1 MVRPIVSGPG
11 DQIISLLKSSFMK
24 RVSILGILMFTLV
37 SWSFAQQRNI
47 QGTVSDKSG
56 EPLIGASVLVKGT
69 TSGTITDIDGTYQLI
84 VPDGA
89 SVLVFSYTGF
99 SPQEISIGISTV
111 IDVSL
116 EEGLALNEVIVTAQG
131 IQKEK
136 RALGYSVGTVD
147 GEDIA
152 QKSESDV
159 TRLLKGRVAGV
170 NVTSTSGVSGS
181 GTNVI
186 IRGYSSL
193 TGSNQ
198 PLFIVDGVPFNT
210 NTNKDNLTNDFLE
223 GGQASSS
230 RFLDLD
236 PNNIASISVLK
247 GLSATVTY
255 GEQGRNGVVLIT
267 TKNGQT
273 GKLND
278 KTAVTLSQSYFSTEI
293 ASLPDYQTNYGGG
306 FHQNFGFFFSNW
318 GPNFNT
324 RGGRGVD
331 AQGQVQHPLD
341 RLTDPSLKV
350 QFPEFAGQ
358 RYDYRNYNSTE
369 AFFNK
374 GYVLN
379 TSLNMQ
385 GGTEKASFSGSFGYT
400 EDEGFLPGNKVSK
413 INIGVGGRMEL
424 ANNLTL
430 SSTINFVK
438 TDFQTPPIS
447 YGDGSGIFA
456 GGGLSVFSDVF
467 YVPRGIDLIGLPFET
482 PSDNRPVYYR
492 SGNDILNPR
501 WTAKYARNSSVVNR
515 VFGQTALS
523 YKPLNWLNL
532 TYRLGIDTYTER
544 QEYIVN
550 RIGLASNDYATV
562 NNGMY
567 RTTDIIN
574 TIWDHNAFASAS
586 FDDIATGLDMTITAG
601 FNYREDDFARD
612 GIESTNQLVFGFIE
626 HSNFTNQSSVN
637 SLSGLDI
644 QNKQLERLVAG
655 YASITFDYN
664 NYLYLNLSGR
674 NDWSS
679 TVEKIN
685 NNLFYPSA
693 SLSFI
698 PTELMGSSDVLNFLK
713 LRMGFG
719 TSAGFPNPYS
729 TRSTLSSNARQFV
742 DRAGTVV
749 TTNSNGTYFEDN
761 GAGATLGNPNL
772 RPELHTEYEF
782 GIEAQLFKSRVGIDL
797 TLYQRNTKDLIT
809 NAPLDP
815 STGFTLTTI
824 NIGEIQN
831 QGIELGLDIT
841 PVQGKNINWNLY
853 TNFYAYTSKVIEL
866 GQDLDE
872 VRIAGFSNQGNFAT
886 EGEVYGIMKGT
897 AILRDEQGR
906 AVIDNDGYYT
916 QDDEIQIIGNPHPD
930 FTSSIT
936 STLTYKGVSLSAQ
949 LEYRH
954 GGDIFSG
961 TAEALLAR
969 GLSQDTDFDRT
980 QSFVLDGVMADGTPN
995 KKMITATNL
1004 YFDNF
1009 GFGPDETSVFDAT
1022 TIRIRDVTLSYS
1034 LPKSLLENTPFGE
1047 ISISL
1052 SGQNLWYD
1060 AINLPEHTNV
1070 DTDALGFGAD
1080 GNGLGFEF
1088 LNGPSVRRY
1097 GASVRL
1103 RF

>member
-1 MVRPIVSGPG
+1 VSGPG

-37 SWSFAQQRNI
+37 SWSFAQQRNV
-47 QGTVSDKSG
+47 QGTVSDKAG

-69 TSGTITDIDGTYQLI
+69 TSGTITDIDGSYQLN
-84 VPDGA
+84 VPDGR

-99 SPQEISIGISTV
+99 TPQEVSIGISTV

-210 NTNKDNLTNDFLE
+210 NTNKDNLTNDFVE

-267 TKNGQT
+267 TKNGQA
-273 GKLND
+273 GKVND

-341 RLTDPSLKV
+341 ALTDPSLKV

-369 AFFNK
+369 SFFNK

-379 TSLNMQ
+379 TSLNLQ

-430 SSTINFVK
+430 NSTINFVK

-467 YVPRGIDLIGLPFET
+467 YVPRGVDLIGLPFET

-501 WTAKYARNSSVVNR
+501 WTAKYARNSSLVNR

-550 RIGLASNDYATV
+550 RIGLASNDYATI

-586 FDDIATGLDMTITAG
+586 FDEIAAGLDLTVTAG
-601 FNYREDDFARD
+601 FNYREDNFARD

-655 YASITFDYN
+655 YTSITFDYN

-674 NDWSS
+674 SDWSS
-679 TVEKIN
+679 TVEKVN

-693 SLSFI
+693 SLSFV

-713 LRMGFG
+713 FRLGFG
-719 TSAGFPNPYS
+719 TSAGFPSPYS

-742 DRAGTVV
+742 NRAGTVI

-761 GAGATLGNPNL
+761 GTGATLGNPNL
-772 RPELHTEYEF
+772 KPELHTEYEF
-782 GIEAQLFKSRVGIDL
+782 GIEAQLFKNRVGIDL

-815 STGFTLTTI
+815 ATGFTLTTI

-831 QGIELGLDIT
+831 QGVELGLDIT
-841 PVQGKNINWNLY
+841 PVQTKNINWNLY

-866 GQDLDE
+866 GQGLDE
-872 VRIAGFSNQGNFAT
+872 VRIAGFSNQGNFAA

-936 STLTYKGVSLSAQ
+936 STLSYKGLSLSAQ

-980 QSFVLDGVMADGTPN
+980 QAFVLDGVTADGTPN
-995 KKMITATNL
+995 TTMITATNL

-1034 LPKSLLENTPFGE
+1034 LPKSLIQNTPFGE

-1052 SGQNLWYD
+1052 SGQNLWYN
-1060 AINLPEHTNV
+1060 AINLPKHTNV

>member
-1 MVRPIVSGPG
+1 
-11 DQIISLLKSSFMK
+11 MK
-24 RVSILGILMFTLV
+24 RVSIIGILMLMLV
-37 SWSFAQQRNI
+37 SWSFAQRSLR
-47 QGTVSDKSG
+47 GVVTDTGG

-69 TSGTITDIDGTYQLI
+69 TTGTITDFDGTYQLAL
-84 VPDGA
+84 PEGA
-89 SVLVFSYTGF
+89 SVLIFSYTGF
-99 SPQEISIGISTV
+99 TPQEITIGVS
-111 IDVSL
+111 DVVDVALS
-116 EEGLALNEVIVTAQG
+116 EGLALDEVIVTAQG

-136 RALGYSVGTVD
+136 RALGYSVGIVD

-181 GTNVI
+181 GTNII

-210 NTNKDNLTNDFLE
+210 NTNKDNNNNDFLE
-223 GGQASSS
+223 GGQATSS

-267 TKNGQT
+267 TKNGK
-273 GKLND
+273 GGAAKD
-278 KTAVTLSQSYFSTEI
+278 KTSVTLSQSYFSTEI

-331 AQGQVQHPLD
+331 ANGQVRHPLD
-341 RLTDPSLKV
+341 QLTDPSLKS
-350 QFPEFAGQ
+350 QFPEFVGQ
-358 RYDYRNYNSTE
+358 RYNYQNFESTE
-369 AFFNK
+369 AFFKK
-374 GYVLN
+374 GYVSN
-379 TSLNMQ
+379 TSLNIQ
-385 GGTEKASFSGSFGYT
+385 GGTDKASFSGTFGYT
-400 EDEGFLPGNKVSK
+400 EDEGFLPGNRVGK
-413 INIGVGGRMEL
+413 INIGIGGRMEL

-438 TDFQTPPIS
+438 TDFETPPIS

-467 YVPRGIDLIGLPFET
+467 YVPRGIDLMGLPFEA
-482 PSDNRPVYYR
+482 PADNRPVYYR

-501 WTAKYARNSSVVNR
+501 WTAKYAKNSSLVNR
-515 VFGQTALS
+515 VFGQTALT
-523 YKPLNWLNL
+523 YNPLRWLNL

-550 RIGLASNDYATV
+550 RIGLASNDYAAI

-567 RTTDIIN
+567 RTTDIVN
-574 TIWDHNAFASAS
+574 TIWDHNAFASANFEEIS
-586 FDDIATGLDMTITAG
+586 AGLDLNVTAG
-601 FNYREDDFARD
+601 FNFREDDFSRD

-626 HSNFTNQSSVN
+626 HSNFTNHSSVN
-637 SLSGLDI
+637 GLSGLDI
-644 QNKQLERLVAG
+644 QSRSLERLVAG
-655 YASITFDYN
+655 YASVTLDYK

-679 TVEKIN
+679 TVEKEN

-693 SLSFI
+693 SVSFI
-698 PTELMGSSDVLNFLK
+698 PTELMGPSNVLNYLK
-713 LRMGFG
+713 LRVGYG
-719 TSAGFPNPYS
+719 TSAGFPSPYS
-729 TRSTLSSNARQFV
+729 TRSTLSSNARQFI
-742 DRAGTVV
+742 DRVGNVI

-772 RPELHTEYEF
+772 KPELHKEF
-782 GIEAQLFKSRVGIDL
+782 EVGIDAQLFKNRVGIDL

-831 QGIELGLDIT
+831 RGIELGLDLT
-841 PVQGKNINWNLY
+841 PIQRGGFNWNLY
-853 TNFYAYTSKVIEL
+853 TNFYAYTSKVLDL
-866 GQDLDE
+866 GEDLEE
-872 VRIAGFSNQGNFAT
+872 VRIAGFTNQGNFAI
-886 EGEVYGIMKGT
+886 EGEIYGIMKGS
-897 AILRDEQGR
+897 AIERDAQGR
-906 AVIDNDGYYT
+906 PIIDNDGYYSI
-916 QDDEIQIIGNPHPD
+916 DDEIQVIGNPHPD
-930 FTSSIT
+930 FTTSLT
-936 STLTYKGVSLSAQ
+936 STMTYKGVTLSAQ

-969 GLSQDTDFDRT
+969 GLSKDTDFDRT
-980 QSFVLDGVMADGTPN
+980 QAFVLDGVTADGTPN
-995 KKMITATNL
+995 TTMITATNL

-1009 GFGPDETSVFDAT
+1009 GFGPDETSVYDAT
-1022 TIRIRDVTLSYS
+1022 TIRIRDVTISYA
-1034 LPKSLLENTPFGE
+1034 LPKSMIAKTPFGE
-1047 ISISL
+1047 VLISL
-1052 SGQNLWYD
+1052 SGQNLWYN
-1060 AINLPEHTNV
+1060 AINLPKYTNV

-1097 GASVRL
+1097 GASLRL